1 MTGYTPKSRISS
13 LHPVMV
19 VVINIFICSLLALF
33 LWLMISELNRESYWT
48 VWTYSQCIG
57 QTLCIMMLSW
67 SYFLSR
73 RPPIALPIRAAAFMA
88 IVLTG
93 YVLGRSLAGW
103 ILGHPVSVIP
113 TESVFLGS
121 LMLSVIMAVGSTWYY
136 STRENIAR
144 LQLQA
149 SEAQLSMLKA
159 QIEPHMLFNTLANLR
174 VLITKNPTDAQHLLD
189 QLIEFLRATL
199 DGSRTAEGTV
209 EAEFKI
215 LENYLALMKIRFGER
230 LNYHLHMPPSVGDFK
245 LPSLLL
251 QPLVENAIKHGI
263 EPYDGIAHLDVNAV
277 LLDKELLL
285 SVKNT
290 GVPMKS
296 SDDGGGFGLK
306 SVRER
311 LNETYRTGASITFES
326 PLSGDNGGTL
336 VTINVPVSYD

>member
-1 MTGYTPKSRISS
+1 M
-13 LHPVMV
+13 MV
-19 VVINIFICSLLALF
+19 IVINIFICSLLALF

-48 VWTYSQCIG
+48 VWIYSQCIG

-73 RPPIALPIRAAAFMA
+73 RPPIALPVRAAAFLG

-93 YVLGRSLAGW
+93 YVIGRSLASW

-136 STRENIAR
+136 GTREKIAR
-144 LQLQA
+144 LQLQT

-174 VLITKNPTDAQHLLD
+174 VLIAKNPTDAQHLLD

-199 DGSRTAEGTV
+199 DGSRNAEGTV
-209 EAEFKI
+209 EDEFNL

-230 LNYHLHMPPSVGDFK
+230 LNYHLHMPPMLSDIK
-245 LPSLLL
+245 IPSLLL

-285 SVKNT
+285 SVKNS
-290 GVPMKS
+290 GVPMQS
-296 SDDGGGFGLK
+296 SGNNDGFGLE

-311 LNETYRTGASITFES
+311 LKEAYRSGASIAIES
-326 PLSGDNGGTL
+326 PVDGEDGGTL
-336 VTINVPVSYD
+336 VSIKLPVNHD